1 MIHIKEAQFV
11 TSAAKLSQC
20 PASAVSEMVFL
31 GRSNV
36 GKSTFINTL
45 LNKNLAKSSATPG
58 KTRLANFFTTTWEDK
73 EKNFQTT
80 FNVIDLPGFGYAKV
94 CKSLKKE
101 WEGFLWELLSTRV
114 SIKLFVHL
122 IDSRHLN
129 LDIDIN
135 ARDNLQAILRP
146 DQVYLPLFTKF
157 DKLNKNEQH
166 RLLANSPQP
175 FLINTN
181 DFSALSFKFPNLNM
195 VRQTLLNYLLNPI
208 QAI

>member
-58 KTRLANFFTTTWEDK
+58 KTRLANFFTTTWEYK
-73 EKNFQTT
+73 EKSFQTT

-175 FLINTN
+175 FLINTS
-181 DFSALSFKFPNLNM
+181 DFSALSHKFPNLNM